1 MLRNYGK
8 HHDSKN
14 SKVYV
19 LHKKYDDTL
28 YSLGLSPYS
37 FILHQP
43 IGMVLLK
50 DKAII
55 TSIHDAN
62 MKCRKYEMFWMG
74 IDKGC
79 NFEYI
84 NVHNMLSSYCKM
96 VFTL

>member
-19 LHKKYDDTL
+19 LHKKYGILFRNDDTL

-62 MKCRKYEMFWMG
+62 MKCRKYEMF
-74 IDKGC
+74 
-79 NFEYI
+79 
-84 NVHNMLSSYCKM
+84 
-96 VFTL
+96 

>member
-19 LHKKYDDTL
+19 LHKKYGILTLFQNIFIFRNDDTL

-62 MKCRKYEMFWMG
+62 MKCRKYEMF
-74 IDKGC
+74 
-79 NFEYI
+79 
-84 NVHNMLSSYCKM
+84 
-96 VFTL
+96 